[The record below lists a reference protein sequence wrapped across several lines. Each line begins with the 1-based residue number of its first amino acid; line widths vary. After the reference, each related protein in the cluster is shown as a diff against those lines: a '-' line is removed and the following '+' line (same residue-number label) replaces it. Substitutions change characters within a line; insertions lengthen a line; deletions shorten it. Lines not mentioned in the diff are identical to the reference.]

1 MRHFSCDLCGRS
13 LTPCGETRYLV
24 RVEGFP
30 VADPADATLA
40 DAVEDP
46 IDAMDELL
54 AATPPPDDRD
64 GDTVE
69 MMPVTSVKE
78 YDLCG
83 SCYGKLQSDPLGLQA
98 RRKVRVSRN

>member
-13 LTPCGETRYLV
+13 LTPSGEARYLV

-30 VADPADATLA
+30 VADTAYSDAEP
-40 DAVEDP
+40 VEDA

-54 AATPPPDDRD
+54 ANTPPPDDRD

-83 SCYGKLQSDPLGLQA
+83 SCYSKLQSDPLGLQA